1 MPQKYVAA
9 ASITVIS
16 WCLFSFLAPLT
27 LSVIAFVYPTIQTIR
42 ALDAKEQQERW
53 LTYWV
58 VYGAFNVF
66 ESVGDVVLSW
76 LPFYFTIKA
85 TFLVRRSFL
94 TGNYSQ
100 LALVHGTNRSEWL
113 VCHFQHVVDSLLQ
126 QAQGATGEI
135 GEAT

>member
-16 WCLFSFLAPLT
+16 WFLFSFLASLT
-27 LSVIAFVYPTIQTIR
+27 LSVIAFVYPAIQTIR
-42 ALDAKEQQERW
+42 ALDAREQQERW

-66 ESVGDVVLSW
+66 ESVGDVALSW

-85 TFLVRRSFL
+85 TFLVSP
-94 TGNYSQ
+94 
-100 LALVHGTNRSEWL
+100 
-113 VCHFQHVVDSLLQ
+113 
-126 QAQGATGEI
+126 
-135 GEAT
+135 